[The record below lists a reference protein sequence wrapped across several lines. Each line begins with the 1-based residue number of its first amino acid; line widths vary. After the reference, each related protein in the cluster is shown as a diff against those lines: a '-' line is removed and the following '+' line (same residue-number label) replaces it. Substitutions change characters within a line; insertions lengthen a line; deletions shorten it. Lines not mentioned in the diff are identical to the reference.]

1 MTRQQNWQAGLTLA
15 DVSER
20 PTQDGTLKSSSWR
33 LHPSVSHFPASTT
46 QRPASEMTKA
56 PPLAVLFKALQS
68 LQRSGENIQ
77 KVKTCWAV
85 NVIKQTD
92 WCRNE
97 GVCILFRGKNLG
109 GNNVVVLYEKVFLWL
124 IFSFATPLFINYFYR
139 ARSAKSRILHGHRQ
153 YISAGVLNHR
163 KA

>member
-1 MTRQQNWQAGLTLA
+1 M
-15 DVSER
+15 
-20 PTQDGTLKSSSWR
+20 
-33 LHPSVSHFPASTT
+33 SHFPASTT

-97 GVCILFRGKNLG
+97 GVCILFWGKNRG
-109 GNNVVVLYEKVFLWL
+109 ENNVVVLYENVFL
-124 IFSFATPLFINYFYR
+124 
-139 ARSAKSRILHGHRQ
+139 
-153 YISAGVLNHR
+153 
-163 KA
+163 